1 MLPDDLTV
9 EVKLEKAK
17 PAEEKKQGIAWTSN
31 PDVTSEMS
39 KTTATTSSKLS
50 KGRPST
56 SKDNSKSKKL
66 SASKSKQKKPKKKAA
81 PVFVEPVIKQAPKV
95 ASKEELYSFLNSE
108 KIAVLR
114 PQAKVVAIMHS
125 SKK

>member
-1 MLPDDLTV
+1 MLPDDLKV
-9 EVKLEKAK
+9 EVKPEKAK
-17 PAEEKKQGIAWTSN
+17 PGEEKKQGIAWTSN
-31 PDVTSEMS
+31 PEVTSEMS

-66 SASKSKQKKPKKKAA
+66 SSNVKQKKAKKKAA

-95 ASKEELYSFLNSE
+95 ASKEELYSFLTQE

>member
-1 MLPDDLTV
+1 MLPDDLKV
-9 EVKLEKAK
+9 EVKPEKAK
-17 PAEEKKQGIAWTSN
+17 PGEEKKQGIAWTSN
-31 PDVTSEMS
+31 PEVTSEMS

-66 SASKSKQKKPKKKAA
+66 SSNVKQKKAKKKAA

-95 ASKEELYSFLNSE
+95 ASKEELYSFLNQE